1 MKEIK
6 AYFRQ
11 QFVDAAVK
19 ALQEAGAQDL
29 PLLRM
34 DAFGPL
40 AGSDTD
46 RHRFLRKY
54 ADKYSAMVK
63 LELVC
68 QDQDAERFMKVIRE
82 HSYTGQ
88 HGDGR
93 IFNSG
98 INEALNIRTGK
109 TGVQAL

>member
-11 QFVDAAVK
+11 QFVDSVVK

-29 PLLRM
+29 TVLRV

-40 AGSDTD
+40 ADTNTD
-46 RHRFLRKY
+46 QHHFIRKY

-68 QDQDAERFMKVIRE
+68 QDEDCERFMKVIRE

-93 IFNSG
+93 IFSSG
-98 INEALNIRTGK
+98 IDEALNIRTGEK
-109 TGVQAL
+109 GVQAL